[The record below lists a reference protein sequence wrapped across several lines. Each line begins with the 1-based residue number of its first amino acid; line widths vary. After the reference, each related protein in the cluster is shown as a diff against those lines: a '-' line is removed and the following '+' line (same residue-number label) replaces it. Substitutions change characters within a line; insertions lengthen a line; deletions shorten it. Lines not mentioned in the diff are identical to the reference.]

1 MRILSGVQ
9 PSGKLHIGNYLGALK
24 QWIELQ
30 NNHECFFM
38 IVDLHAIT
46 VPQNPKILQENIL
59 GAAIDYLSLGLD
71 PSKCRIFIQSRVK
84 EHAELAWI
92 LGTIT
97 PLGDLERMTQFKEK
111 SAKRKLI
118 GAGLFN
124 YPILMAADILL
135 YKTETVPVGE
145 DQLQHIELARSLAK
159 RFNNTFGETFPLP
172 KPTLPKFGARIM
184 SLRSP
189 LKKMSKSEPEG
200 CLFIFDSPDETR
212 KKIKTAV
219 TDSGKEIIR
228 DPEKKPAVSNLLEIY
243 HLLSGAPFKEIEKKY
258 EGKGYGEFKTDLA
271 EIAVNSL
278 EKFRQKNSELSLN
291 PDYVL
296 KILKEGENAARLV
309 AEQTMKEV
317 KEKIGLI

>member
-9 PSGKLHIGNYLGALK
+9 PSGKLHVGNYLGALK

-30 NNHECFFM
+30 NQHECFFM
-38 IVDLHAIT
+38 IVDLHSIT
-46 VPQNPKILQENIL
+46 VPQSPEELRENIL
-59 GAAIDYLSLGLD
+59 GAATDYLALGLD
-71 PSKCRIFIQSRVK
+71 PEKCGIFIQSRVK

-135 YKTETVPVGE
+135 YKTEIVPVGE

-159 RFNNTFGETFPLP
+159 RFNNTFGETFPAP
-172 KPTLPKFGARIM
+172 KPMLPKFGARIM
-184 SLRSP
+184 SLKNP

-200 CLFIFDSPDETR
+200 CLFIFDSPDEIR

-243 HLLSGAPFKEIEKKY
+243 HLLSGSPLKEIEKKY
-258 EGKGYGEFKTDLA
+258 EGKGYGEFKADLA
-271 EIAVNSL
+271 EIAVKSF
-278 EKFRQKNSELSLN
+278 EKFRKKKSELALN

-296 KILKEGENAARLV
+296 KILKEGENAARV
-309 AEQTMKEV
+309 IAEKTIKEV

>member
-30 NNHECFFM
+30 NEHECFFM

-46 VPQNPKILQENIL
+46 VPQDPKELRENIL
-59 GAAIDYLSLGLD
+59 GAAIDYLALGLD

-135 YKTETVPVGE
+135 YKTEIVPVGE

-172 KPTLPKFGARIM
+172 KPMLPKFGCRIM
-184 SLRSP
+184 SLKNP

-200 CLFIFDSPDETR
+200 CLFIFDPPNEIR

-219 TDSGKEIIR
+219 TDSGKEIIYA
-228 DPEKKPAVSNLLEIY
+228 PEKKPAISNLLEIY
-243 HLLSGAPFKEIEKKY
+243 HLLSGAPLKEIEKKY
-258 EGKGYGEFKTDLA
+258 EGKGYGELKTDLA
-271 EIAVNSL
+271 EIAVKTF
-278 EKFRQKNSELSLN
+278 EPFRKKREELLKN
-291 PDYVL
+291 PDYVGGV
-296 KILKEGENAARLV
+296 LKEGENAARV
-309 AEQTMKEV
+309 TAEQTMKEV
-317 KEKIGLI
+317 KEKVGLI

>member
-9 PSGKLHIGNYLGALK
+9 PSGKIHIGNYLGALK

-30 NNHECFFM
+30 NEHECFFM

-46 VPQNPKILQENIL
+46 VPQNPEELRENIL
-59 GAAIDYLSLGLD
+59 SAAVDYLALGLN
-71 PSKCRIFIQSRVK
+71 PSKCRIFVQSRVK

-135 YKTETVPVGE
+135 YKTEIVPAGE

-159 RFNNTFGETFPLP
+159 RFNGIYGETFPLP
-172 KPTLPKFGARIM
+172 KPQLPKFGGRIM
-184 SLRSP
+184 SLKNP

-200 CLFIFDSPDETR
+200 CLFVFDSPNEIR
-212 KKIKTAV
+212 EKIKTAV
-219 TDSGKEIIR
+219 TDSGKETIY
-228 DPEKKPAVSNLLEIY
+228 DPEKKPAISNLLEIY
-243 HLLSGAPFKEIEKKY
+243 HLLSGAPIKEMEKKY
-258 EGKGYGEFKTDLA
+258 QGKGYGEFKSDLA
-271 EIAVNSL
+271 EIAVKYFSAFR
-278 EKFRQKNSELSLN
+278 EKKKELAGN
-291 PDYVL
+291 PDFVKKVL
-296 KILKEGENAARLV
+296 KDGEERARSI

-317 KEKIGLI
+317 KEKMGLI

>member
-46 VPQNPKILQENIL
+46 VPQNPKILRENIL

-135 YKTETVPVGE
+135 YKTEIVPVGE

-172 KPTLPKFGARIM
+172 KPMLPKFGGRIM
-184 SLRSP
+184 SLKNP

-200 CLFIFDSPDETR
+200 CLFIFDSPDEIR

-243 HLLSGAPFKEIEKKY
+243 HLLSGAPFKEIEKNY
-258 EGKGYGEFKTDLA
+258 QGKGYGEFKTDLA